1 MKLTELEPRWIHE
14 HVFVFL
20 CPCCRKDWLSCKTVQ
35 MSHKTQRL
43 LFDAVFGEGG
53 WNVTHVLTKDDTAWK
68 VSSRDFNT
76 MTVTP
81 SLDASA
87 SGNWHGFITAG
98 EIK

>member
-1 MKLTELEPRWIHE
+1 
-14 HVFVFL
+14 
-20 CPCCRKDWLSCKTVQ
+20 

-43 LFDAVFGEGG
+43 LFDAVFGEDG
-53 WNVTHVLTKDDTAWK
+53 WNVTHVLTKDDTAWN
-68 VSSRDFNT
+68 VSSRDFET